1 MAFCPKC
8 GASVSAGAT
17 FCGSCG
23 SPLSAAAPVPPAA
36 PPPIAQPPNAR
47 PQAAGTPMTSNVAGA
62 LCYVLGFITGII
74 FLVLDPYK
82 NDRFVKFH
90 AFQSIFLNAAMI
102 AFWIVWAIL
111 SAIVFAIAVAGGFV
125 GVLFSLFHLVGLVIW
140 LALLALWVF
149 MIYKAY
155 NNERFML
162 PIIGA
167 MAAKQAG

>member
-8 GASVSAGAT
+8 GASVAAGAT

-23 SPLSAAAPVPPAA
+23 APLGVATPVPPAV
-36 PPPIAQPPNAR
+36 PPPPGPP
-47 PQAAGTPMTSNVAGA
+47 PVSSTPMTSNVAGA

-82 NDRFVKFH
+82 NDRFVRFH
-90 AFQSIFLNAAMI
+90 AFQSIFLNVAWI
-102 AFWIVWAIL
+102 ALWIVWAIL
-111 SAIVFAIAVAGGFV
+111 SAIIFTVAVAGGFV
-125 GVLFSLFHLVGLVIW
+125 LALLSVFHLIGLVIW
-140 LALLALWVF
+140 LGFIGVWVF

-162 PIIGA
+162 PVIGA
-167 MAAKQAG
+167 LAAKQAG